1 MINIIKT
8 GKNEKDHSH
17 ELQQKKKQKNTRLS
31 SKKCNQLWQLTLEK
45 LLDLLKA
52 CSGFEC

>member
-17 ELQQKKKQKNTRLS
+17 ELQKKKKKNTRLS

-52 CSGFEC
+52 CSGFER

>member
-17 ELQQKKKQKNTRLS
+17 ELQKKK
-31 SKKCNQLWQLTLEK
+31 KKHEVIK
-45 LLDLLKA
+45 
-52 CSGFEC
+52 

>member
-17 ELQQKKKQKNTRLS
+17 ELQKKKKKTRGYQVKNVT
-31 SKKCNQLWQLTLEK
+31 NY
-45 LLDLLKA
+45 
-52 CSGFEC
+52 GN